1 MNKISAEELFKIAYD
16 HLKAKNYKK
25 SIELFEK
32 ILKHLPQNLSILR
45 NLSHAYAYSS
55 DFKNAE
61 ITIKKIIN
69 IDEKEPYIYQF
80 LASVL
85 KSQDKIDEMIAVINE
100 GLEKKLMNPKWN
112 IQKDLLFPFIPKDNN
127 EIENYRK
134 KLKNV
139 TIEY

>member
-61 ITIKKIIN
+61 ITIKKRG
-69 IDEKEPYIYQF
+69 
-80 LASVL
+80 L
-85 KSQDKIDEMIAVINE
+85 K
-100 GLEKKLMNPKWN
+100 
-112 IQKDLLFPFIPKDNN
+112 
-127 EIENYRK
+127 
-134 KLKNV
+134 
-139 TIEY
+139 